1 MAESVHR
8 VQVTLNMQQVVQ
20 RQFFIQN
27 VRQEKLF
34 GEMFA
39 MGLEGVNTSDDKRN
53 QIVIVVENLIYI

>member
-34 GEMFA
+34 SEMFA
-39 MGLEGVNTSDDKRN
+39 TGLEDVNTSDDKRN

>member
-1 MAESVHR
+1 
-8 VQVTLNMQQVVQ
+8 MQQVVQ